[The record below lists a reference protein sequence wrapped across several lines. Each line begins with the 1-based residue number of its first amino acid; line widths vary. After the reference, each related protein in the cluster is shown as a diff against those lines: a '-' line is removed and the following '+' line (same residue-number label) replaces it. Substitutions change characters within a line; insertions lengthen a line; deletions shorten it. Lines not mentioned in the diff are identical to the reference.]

1 MRFPLFLGDANA
13 GAVGRQWSP
22 PLNFARIAA
31 PGLEIRGSLST
42 GERGE
47 WMNEMNDRSN
57 VLPFPTIAN
66 PNIEDIF
73 ARFLKSQQ
81 KRLKPKT
88 FHRYE
93 EVIDLMRHCL
103 NGYGYHE
110 LDSSSEVALYEKL
123 YFHKNLEFCVIFGP
137 KKILP
142 SLSNFLNYFMIRK
155 VMASEA
161 LLQAS
166 GTVTK
171 KLVRWME
178 ENEFTDAEE
187 ARRACRI
194 AAEAARELPAAE
206 RLARLLYDYAQT
218 HAPRYWTSELD
229 DYFSIDEIQPGVL
242 LLSGLSTNG
251 NVELKI
257 PKEITDHCRVG
268 WQVNLLL
275 GKTRNGWCILE
286 TGNVYPS

>member
-1 MRFPLFLGDANA
+1 VNKMKNRN
-13 GAVGRQWSP
+13 
-22 PLNFARIAA
+22 
-31 PGLEIRGSLST
+31 
-42 GERGE
+42 
-47 WMNEMNDRSN
+47 N
-57 VLPFPTIAN
+57 VLHFPTIAE
-66 PNIEDIF
+66 PNIEDVF

-81 KRLKPKT
+81 NRLKPKT
-88 FHRYE
+88 YRRYE
-93 EVIDLMRHCL
+93 EIIDLLRHCL

-110 LDSSSEVALYEKL
+110 LDNSSEVALYEKL

-137 KKILP
+137 DKVLP

-161 LLQAS
+161 LLQAA

-171 KLVRWME
+171 KLIKWME
-178 ENEFTDAEE
+178 ENGYTDPEE
-187 ARRACRI
+187 ARKASEI
-194 AAEAARELPAAE
+194 ASEAARELPAAE
-206 RLARLLYDYAQT
+206 RLARLLYEYAQC

-229 DYFSIDEIQPGVL
+229 DYFTIDEVQPGIL
-242 LLSGLSTNG
+242 MLTGMSTNG
-251 NVELKI
+251 GVELKV

-268 WQVNLLL
+268 WQINLLL